1 MNSSGKYLII
11 TEKPSVAKCVLD
23 ALQQR
28 ESFKKQNGYYES
40 SNYIISWCFGHLLE
54 LKSVNDYESKR
65 VKWNDIRLPY
75 IPNKF
80 EYKLKDDTGVKKQFK
95 VLKELINSSTVTAI
109 YNCGDCDSEG
119 QILVDEV
126 IAASKNKKMVYRMIL
141 PDQTEKTILSEIDR
155 KAPNEEY
162 KNFAAEGLSRQYTDW
177 LYGINTT
184 VLLSVKSNE
193 LFNCGRLI
201 VPIVRKIYDVD
212 MSIKN
217 FIPETYYQCESD
229 VGGIKLTVQDKFKES
244 NKALEIANI
253 LNKEE
258 AVVTDIIR
266 KDVVKKPSRLFSLTT
281 LQKYLNKKYKMKAD
295 EVLKICQNLYE
306 KKYQT
311 YPRTDA
317 EYLSEEEKD
326 KVKDILN
333 ALNDTN
339 LIFKDKKSIFDTSK
353 IEAHSAITPTTV
365 IPKDLTD
372 KEKIV
377 YDTVSN
383 RFKANF
389 CKEDCILSTSEMIIK
404 CKDYEFK
411 FKGEILKQEGFLR
424 YEPISKL
431 KILPKLNEG
440 DRVEHEFKSVKKQTE
455 PPKKMTQASLLSYL
469 EHPFKNYEE
478 DEEINIKEVGL
489 GTPATRAEIIR
500 KCCIKYIEDRNNILS
515 ITPIGINFIENIDK
529 LGINLITKEYYWR
542 KK

>member
-1 MNSSGKYLII
+1 M
-11 TEKPSVAKCVLD
+11 P
-23 ALQQR
+23 
-28 ESFKKQNGYYES
+28 
-40 SNYIISWCFGHLLE
+40 
-54 LKSVNDYESKR
+54 ESKHCSAPIA
-65 VKWNDIRLPY
+65 KP
-75 IPNKF
+75 
-80 EYKLKDDTGVKKQFK
+80 KLKGAS
-95 VLKELINSSTVTAI
+95 LLRMRAG
-109 YNCGDCDSEG
+109 C
-119 QILVDEV
+119 
-126 IAASKNKKMVYRMIL
+126 IAPV
-141 PDQTEKTILSEIDR
+141 
-155 KAPNEEY
+155 
-162 KNFAAEGLSRQYTDW
+162 
-177 LYGINTT
+177 NTT

-404 CKDYEFK
+404 CKDY
-411 FKGEILKQEGFLR
+411 
-424 YEPISKL
+424 
-431 KILPKLNEG
+431 
-440 DRVEHEFKSVKKQTE
+440 VERIVVSPNFTRTE
-455 PPKKMTQASLLSYL
+455 PFANCANSPVSSTSCFPLMSISYL
-469 EHPFKNYEE
+469 F
-478 DEEINIKEVGL
+478 V
-489 GTPATRAEIIR
+489 IIVSLTS
-500 KCCIKYIEDRNNILS
+500 C
-515 ITPIGINFIENIDK
+515 
-529 LGINLITKEYYWR
+529 
-542 KK
+542 